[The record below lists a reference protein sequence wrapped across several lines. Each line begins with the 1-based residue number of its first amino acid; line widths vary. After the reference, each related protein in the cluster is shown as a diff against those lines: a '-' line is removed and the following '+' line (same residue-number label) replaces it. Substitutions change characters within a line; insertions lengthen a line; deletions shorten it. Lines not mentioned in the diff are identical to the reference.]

1 MHPIRREIGLH
12 ENPTKADA
20 PSAGPTAT
28 MTLASGVG
36 KTYVVLCIMVFVF
49 GLLSFCFGLLGYLLE
64 HPIALLIAIAC
75 IGIGSKL
82 SHR

>member
-1 MHPIRREIGLH
+1 MHPIRREIGLQ
-12 ENPTKADA
+12 ESSTKAEA
-20 PSAGPTAT
+20 PSAGPTAA
-28 MTLASGVG
+28 MTIANGVG
-36 KTYVVLCIMVFVF
+36 KTYVILCIMVFAF
-49 GLLSFCFGLLGYLLE
+49 GLLSFCFGLLGYLFE